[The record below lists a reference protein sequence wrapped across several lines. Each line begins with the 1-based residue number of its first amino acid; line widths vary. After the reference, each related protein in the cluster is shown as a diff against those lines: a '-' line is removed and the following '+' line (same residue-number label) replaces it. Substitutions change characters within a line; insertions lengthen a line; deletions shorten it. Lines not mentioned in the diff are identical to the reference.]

1 MKINKIIAIFSLAL
15 IPMHIFGQS
24 FDLNLN
30 ATMLR
35 NNGAWKKNTEVNITK
50 FVHETRALEGGYSRM
65 YEDLFYLV
73 DDNGLKVDINSKVD
87 DCFNFKYDN
96 IQQMWDANIIMNV
109 LYNLKKKG
117 FQYDLRA
124 EMENDALEYVQK
136 VKNYNLEL
144 DDPYL
149 KTYIYSIVAKIAPTQ
164 LIDGR
169 PGSINLI
176 IQENPS
182 INAGCYPNGTI
193 VLNTGLLAVLHSEDE
208 LAAILAHEIA
218 HFVLDHS
225 VQNVNAAISRQ
236 KSAEFWGALATGL
249 TAVAEGYA
257 AAKNDYY
264 VPGAA
269 TLGMAVLSTSIASE
283 VVDRL
288 GMNYNHE
295 QENEADKLAVQAL
308 KILGYNENAL
318 ATALSRLER
327 EYIAERNNAMYLNS
341 YTHPALVDRIN
352 NAGTPS
358 GEKNKK
364 FEQIISFAVSSVAM
378 MKYSDCRFRQC
389 MPYVTQNIENNVA
402 TADDYLLK
410 ANCLLSTKNDPVNN
424 QEVMALINKA
434 KMLDDNNINI
444 FKTEI
449 IASLRLNDKAM
460 AMDLLNQYTT
470 RLNSYPLDEIKSHDS
485 WDKLND
491 FIINENSWANKMIIK
506 LKGM

>member
-236 KSAEFWGALATGL
+236 KSAEFWGVWLQ
-249 TAVAEGYA
+249 V
-257 AAKNDYY
+257 
-264 VPGAA
+264 
-269 TLGMAVLSTSIASE
+269 
-283 VVDRL
+283 
-288 GMNYNHE
+288 
-295 QENEADKLAVQAL
+295 
-308 KILGYNENAL
+308 
-318 ATALSRLER
+318 
-327 EYIAERNNAMYLNS
+327 
-341 YTHPALVDRIN
+341 
-352 NAGTPS
+352 
-358 GEKNKK
+358 
-364 FEQIISFAVSSVAM
+364 
-378 MKYSDCRFRQC
+378 
-389 MPYVTQNIENNVA
+389 
-402 TADDYLLK
+402 
-410 ANCLLSTKNDPVNN
+410 
-424 QEVMALINKA
+424 
-434 KMLDDNNINI
+434 
-444 FKTEI
+444 
-449 IASLRLNDKAM
+449 
-460 AMDLLNQYTT
+460 
-470 RLNSYPLDEIKSHDS
+470 
-485 WDKLND
+485 
-491 FIINENSWANKMIIK
+491 
-506 LKGM
+506 